1 MKDKTQARNTI
12 EAALFSAEE
21 PLSVRDLQSM
31 FPGSCAPAPDDIRA
45 MLDELTS
52 DYADRGIELVR
63 VANGFRFQTR
73 QSYAQALRKLRES
86 RPPRYSKALLETL
99 AIIAYR
105 QPVTRGDIE
114 EVRGVGVST
123 DIMRVLLDRDW
134 VRQVGSREV
143 PGRPALYSTTAE
155 FLEYFNLESVKELP
169 DLVEQRDIS
178 EIARELNIILPKPV
192 TPADDDD
199 EVEDSNRPDGHQDPE
214 DQDPELSS
222 DTNDTAEPEG
232 TVRAAVDGGG

>member
-1 MKDKTQARNTI
+1 MKDKAQIRNTI

-31 FPGSCAPAPDDIRA
+31 FSGACAPQPEDIQSILDD
-45 MLDELTS
+45 LTT
-52 DYADRGIELVR
+52 DYAGRGIELVR

-123 DIMRVLLDRDW
+123 DIMRVLLERDW

-155 FLEYFNLESVKELP
+155 FLEYFNLDSVKELP
-169 DLVEQRDIS
+169 DLAEQRDIG
-178 EIARELNIILPKPV
+178 EIARELNIILPEPV
-192 TPADDDD
+192 TPAGDDDD
-199 EVEDSNRPDGHQDPE
+199 VEDPILPDRYQDAEGQNLEP
-214 DQDPELSS
+214 SS
-222 DTNDTAEPEG
+222 EINDTAESEDSMR
-232 TVRAAVDGGG
+232 TAADGGG

>member
-1 MKDKTQARNTI
+1 MKDKAQLRNTI

-31 FPGSCAPAPDDIRA
+31 FPGSGGEEAQDIQA
-45 MLDELTS
+45 ILDELSS

-73 QSYAQALRKLRES
+73 ERYTGALRKLRES

-123 DIMRVLLDRDW
+123 DIMRVLLERNW
-134 VRQVGSREV
+134 IRQVGNREV

-155 FLEYFNLESVKELP
+155 FLEYFNLESIKHLP
-169 DLVEQRDIS
+169 DLAEQRDIS
-178 EIARELNIILPKPV
+178 EIARELNIILPEPATPV
-192 TPADDDD
+192 DGEENPDPEEADDHRCEADQYLTQT
-199 EVEDSNRPDGHQDPE
+199 VEIDNS
-214 DQDPELSS
+214 
-222 DTNDTAEPEG
+222 AEPDE
-232 TVRAAVDGGG
+232 RLPAAIDRGG